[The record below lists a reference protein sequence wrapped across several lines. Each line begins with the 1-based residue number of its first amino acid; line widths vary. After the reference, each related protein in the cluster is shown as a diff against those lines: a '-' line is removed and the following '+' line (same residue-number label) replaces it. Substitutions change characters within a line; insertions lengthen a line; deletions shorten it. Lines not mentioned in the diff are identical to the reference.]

1 MTETPPHDA
10 RWRVR
15 TFCRVGWTIASIF
28 VVEAAVCGLATVP
41 VLLLWMWLVEWT
53 TSASVLRTI
62 VFSVSIVPSY
72 ILFALCLMTLSPIA
86 TRITG
91 ARTPRN
97 AEMRLSEMG
106 WPLMTWAR
114 YVAATHVVRQLAGPL
129 FRGSPIWTAY
139 LRLNG
144 ARIGRRVYVNTLFI
158 SDHNLLEFGDDV
170 VIGSEVHISGHVVEG
185 DTGFLFHVDLG
196 LALADREQ
204 ALRPAHAFREEAPEG
219 EEEQHGDDPR
229 QHGREEAA
237 LDLARET
244 YLRRLEIGDQPRIV
258 HFHRRKVVFLPC
270 HRADRGEAFR

>member
-15 TFCRVGWTIASIF
+15 TLCRVGWTIASIF

-170 VIGSEVHISGHVVEG
+170 VIGSEVHISGHIVEG
-185 DTGFLFHVDLG
+185 GVLKTGGVRLGRHVTVGLG
-196 LALADREQ
+196 SVIDIDVEADHDCQIGALS
-204 ALRPAHAFREEAPEG
+204 LVPKH
-219 EEEQHGDDPR
+219 
-229 QHGREEAA
+229 
-237 LDLARET
+237 T
-244 YLRRLEIGDQPRIV
+244 RLEAGAVYAGIPARRIDQQAPDRAGDRRPR
-258 HFHRRKVVFLPC
+258 P
-270 HRADRGEAFR
+270 

>member
-1 MTETPPHDA
+1 MTETAPRDA

-15 TFCRVGWTIASIF
+15 TLCRVGWTVASICL
-28 VVEAAVCGLATVP
+28 VEAAVCGLSLVP

-53 TSASVLRTI
+53 TSAFVLRTV

-86 TRITG
+86 TRLTL

-97 AEMRLSEMG
+97 AEMRLADLS

-114 YVAATHVVRQLAGPL
+114 YMAATQVVRQLAGPL

-158 SDHNLLEFGDDV
+158 SDHNLLELGDDV
-170 VIGSEVHISGHVVEG
+170 VIGAGVHISGHTVEG
-185 DTGFLFHVDLG
+185 G
-196 LALADREQ
+196 
-204 ALRPAHAFREEAPEG
+204 ALRTAGVRLGRNVTVGLGSVIGIDVEAGHDCQVGALSLVPKHTTLEAGAVYAGIPARRIDQQAPAG
-219 EEEQHGDDPR
+219 SGD
-229 QHGREEAA
+229 
-237 LDLARET
+237 
-244 YLRRLEIGDQPRIV
+244 RRL
-258 HFHRRKVVFLPC
+258 H
-270 HRADRGEAFR
+270 